1 MAKKTIVDFLVEL
14 DSNSKLMD
22 AYKKDPVG
30 TAEKYGLSGEDLQ
43 LIKDQDWD
51 EVAKRFDDTSKAT
64 RVISY

>member
-43 LIKDQDWD
+43 LI
-51 EVAKRFDDTSKAT
+51 
-64 RVISY
+64 

>member
-22 AYKKDPVG
+22 AYKRTLWELQKSTV
-30 TAEKYGLSGEDLQ
+30 YLVNLQ

-64 RVISY
+64 RVISC